1 MATFQAHEYKNL
13 RKASVTLLKAIRE
26 SSWNKFQFVFCQTWM
41 PTIALRHCN
50 SPLRKTRAFFK
61 FLLQLRK
68 KIRSSCIH
76 YTTIG
81 KTRTGLG
88 QRFALFLHQDY
99 VSILKGPFKP
109 KFFCV
114 QNHADRQTA
123 TIFQIFIGLAFPK
136 LYKGTLFSERL
147 SLRPNTLI
155 SVHPFALHRLF
166 HLGPIISEE
175 EEARPIY
182 L

>member
-1 MATFQAHEYKNL
+1 
-13 RKASVTLLKAIRE
+13 
-26 SSWNKFQFVFCQTWM
+26 M

-68 KIRSSCIH
+68 KIRFSCIH

-88 QRFALFLHQDY
+88 QRFALFFSPGLRLH
-99 VSILKGPFKP
+99 LKGAPLNRISSAFRTMQMVGRLSSFK
-109 KFFCV
+109 FSS
-114 QNHADRQTA
+114 DWL
-123 TIFQIFIGLAFPK
+123 FQCYIRVL
-136 LYKGTLFSERL
+136 LFSERL

-155 SVHPFALHRLF
+155 SVYPFILHRLS

-182 L
+182 LWAFCFTFIWDFQRYFKFCPPHKNLFTSAS